1 MITRPDPPV
10 LSADLLLRAYE
21 QGWFPMRHED
31 GEHYWHD
38 PDPRAI
44 FQLDA
49 LRPDRTT
56 RRLLRSGRFRCTINE
71 AFERVIRACADPAL
85 PTHEGTW
92 ISEEMILAYT
102 GLQRAGR
109 AASVEVWENDEL
121 VGGIYGVHLG
131 GAFFG
136 ESMFSRVSGASRIA
150 FHHLVA
156 HLQARGFI
164 LFDTQYI
171 NPHTALLGAI
181 EIPRG
186 LFKER
191 LATALSLRTRF

>member
-10 LSADLLLRAYE
+10 LSAELLLRAYE

-44 FQLDA
+44 FPLA
-49 LRPDRTT
+49 KLRPDRTT
-56 RRLLRSGRFRCTINE
+56 RRLLRTGRFHCTTNA
-71 AFERVIRACADPAL
+71 AFEEVIRSSADPAL
-85 PTHEGTW
+85 PGREGSW
-92 ISEEMILAYT
+92 ISEEMITAYT
-102 GLQRAGR
+102 ALHQAGR
-109 AASVEVWENDEL
+109 AASVEVRETGEL

-150 FHHLVA
+150 FHHLIA
-156 HLQARGFI
+156 HLQARGFV